1 MIGGGG
7 GGREEEDGQLGKVSV
22 AVRKK
27 KEAGPAVGIGS
38 ENSQITLQELTS
50 NRCAVT
56 YHQQGEFTH
65 QLSTTDQSQVCSH
78 LSATS

>member
-7 GGREEEDGQLGKVSV
+7 GGGGGGGWTAGESVCGSEEQ
-22 AVRKK
+22 

-38 ENSQITLQELTS
+38 ENSQITLPELTS